1 MDIIPFVT
9 KNEIRDIP
17 DDLISIEEVSEN
29 QEVSNCDN

>member
-9 KNEIRDIP
+9 KNEKRDIP